1 MITELKI
8 ELKKIRCYHTATAL
22 DVLIKEA
29 QDSQISY
36 LEFLKKV
43 VDNERV
49 NRNQTRINRFIKFA
63 KFPSIKTFEEFDF
76 KYQHSISKREISEWT
91 NFEWIDMREN
101 ILLMGPPGVGKTH
114 LAIATGY
121 EAIKKGYRVKF
132 VMMNDLLNE
141 MLIENENKK
150 FDKFIKNISKNDLI
164 IIDEM
169 GYIPF
174 QKIHS
179 ELLFRLI
186 NSLYEFRSIIITSNK
201 LPNEWGETFGEQTI
215 AAAIL
220 DRIMHHAKI
229 KIINGDSYRIK
240 NKI

>member
-1 MITELKI
+1 MIE
-8 ELKKIRCYHTATAL
+8 ELKKDLKSIRCYHTATAL
-22 DVLIKEA
+22 DILLKEA
-29 QDSQISY
+29 QDEEISY
-36 LEFLKKV
+36 LNFLKKII
-43 VDNERV
+43 DNEKI
-49 NRNQTRINRFIKFA
+49 NRNQTRINRLTKAA
-63 KFPSIKTFEEFDF
+63 KFPTIKTFEEFDF
-76 KYQHSISKREISEWT
+76 KYQHSISKREISEWKD
-91 NFEWIDMREN
+91 FEWIDMREN

-132 VMMNDLLNE
+132 IMMNELLDEMVVSNE
-141 MLIENENKK
+141 TNV

-169 GYIPF
+169 GYLPF

-186 NSLYEFRSIIITSNK
+186 NSLYEFKSIIITSNK
-201 LPNEWGETFGEQTI
+201 LPNEWGDTFGEQTI

-229 KIINGDSYRIK
+229 KIINGDSYRII